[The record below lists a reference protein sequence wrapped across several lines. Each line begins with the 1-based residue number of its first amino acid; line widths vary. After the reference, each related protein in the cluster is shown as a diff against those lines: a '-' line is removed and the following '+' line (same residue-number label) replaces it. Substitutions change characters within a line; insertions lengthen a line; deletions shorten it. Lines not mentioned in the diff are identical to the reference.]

1 MIKNHIGLRI
11 GLLWTMILT
20 TLIGAGFHAV
30 SIAQVRARSG
40 WAAARVSVVTSDLNT
55 VYFDNNRRGWAAGDG
70 GTVITTDDGGITW
83 KQQETTLTDDINDI
97 YFRNKDDGFLLA
109 GNRIWQTANGGARWR
124 ETNSFAAQEFNGLPE
139 LYSLRFV
146 NKKRGWIVGSISRG
160 QAVTDSLVLTT
171 ADGGATWERQ
181 SVPTRT
187 ELIDLAFDD
196 ERRGWVVGADGVIL
210 YTEDGGVSW
219 TLQRSNTKVTLYNVE
234 FRNARTG
241 WAVGERG
248 TILRTSDGGVTWFAM
263 RSPVTATLLSVRFVN
278 NDDGY
283 AVGRGGTVIRTGDG
297 GRAWVEQES
306 RTKNNLYALFARGD
320 RAWAVGSKGVI
331 AQYEK

>member
-1 MIKNHIGLRI
+1 MMVLVMFIS
-11 GLLWTMILT
+11 
-20 TLIGAGFHAV
+20 AVFHAV

-55 VYFDNNRRGWAAGDG
+55 VYFDGNKRGWAAGDDG
-70 GTVITTDDGGITW
+70 VVITTDDGGITW
-83 KQQETTLTDDINDI
+83 KQQETAMTDDINDI

-109 GNRIWQTANGGARWR
+109 GNRIWQTANGGVRWR
-124 ETNSFAAQEFNGLPE
+124 ETNSFTARDYNGLPE

-160 QAVTDSLVLTT
+160 QAVTDSLVLMTN
-171 ADGGATWERQ
+171 DGGATWQRQ

-187 ELIDLAFDD
+187 ELIDLAFDN

-219 TLQRSNTKVTLYNVE
+219 TLQRSNTKATLYNVE
-234 FRNARTG
+234 FRNGRTG

-263 RSPVTATLLSVRFVN
+263 ASPVKTTLLSVRFVN

-283 AVGRGGTVIRTGDG
+283 VVGRGGTVIRTGDG

-306 RTKNNLYALFARGD
+306 RTKDNLYALFAKGD

>member
-1 MIKNHIGLRI
+1 MKTLTGLRI
-11 GLLWTMILT
+11 GLLCLAVSAMCV
-20 TLIGAGFHAV
+20 GAGFHKAG
-30 SIAQVRARSG
+30 IAQVRARSG
-40 WAAARVSVVTSDLNT
+40 WAAARVSVVSSDLNT

-83 KQQETTLTDDINDI
+83 AKQLTAMTDDINDI

-109 GNRIWQTANGGARWR
+109 GNGVWQTANGGATWR
-124 ETNSFAAQEFNGLPE
+124 ETSNFAAREFNGLPE

-171 ADGGATWERQ
+171 DNGGATWLRQ
-181 SVPTRT
+181 KVPTRT

-196 ERRGWVVGADGVIL
+196 ERRGWIVGADGVIL
-210 YTEDGGVSW
+210 YTEDGGISW
-219 TLQRSNTKVTLYNVE
+219 TLQRSNTKATLYNVE
-234 FRNARTG
+234 FRNERAG

-248 TILRTSDGGVTWFAM
+248 TILRTSDGGVTWFAIS
-263 RSPVTATLLSVRFVN
+263 SPVKTTLLSVRFVN

-297 GRAWVEQES
+297 GRSWVQQES
-306 RTKNNLYALFARGD
+306 RTTDNLYALFARGD